1 MTTIALDEARYVGE
15 WADDEHAHRIGFYL
29 IPGFSMIAFVAALEP
44 LRLANLVAG
53 KTLYSW
59 YTMSHDN
66 GPVFASNSVSINVG
80 QTIDEVPALE
90 TIFVCGGI
98 DVQNHQRREFF
109 GFLRKQAAHGTGL
122 GALCT
127 GAHVLARAGL
137 LVDHRCTIHWENLPA
152 FIEEFPDI
160 EVTSELYEIDRKR
173 YTCAGGTAAADLM
186 LNFISEQT
194 GPEIAAQVAD
204 ELILHR
210 IREKNEGQ
218 RMDLRARLGISH
230 PKLLA
235 VVSLMD
241 ENLETP
247 LNASELALSVG
258 LSTRQLERLFST
270 YLKTP
275 PTRYYLQMRL
285 KRARYLLRQTSLPIF
300 DVALAAGFVSA
311 SHFSKCYREEFNRTP
326 SAERRGIDTTAMTLP
341 YAVQEQGSGSP
352 AQSP

>member
-1 MTTIALDEARYVGE
+1 MTRITLDEASYVGE

-59 YTMSHDN
+59 YTMSNNN

-80 QTIDEVPALE
+80 QTIEEMPALE

-98 DVQNHQRREFF
+98 DVHKHQRRELF
-109 GFLRKQAAHGTGL
+109 GFLRRQAAHGVGL

-137 LVDHRCTIHWENLPA
+137 LDDHRCTIHWENLPA
-152 FIEEFPDI
+152 FIEEFPDL
-160 EVTSELYEIDRKR
+160 EVTSELYEVDRKR

-186 LNFISEQT
+186 LKFISEQT
-194 GPEIAAQVAD
+194 GPETAAQVAD

-218 RMDLRARLGISH
+218 RMDLRTRLGISH

-235 VVSLMD
+235 VVALMD

-258 LSTRQLERLFST
+258 LSTRQLERLFRT

-285 KRARYLLRQTSLPIF
+285 NRARYLLRQTSLPIF
-300 DVALAAGFVSA
+300 DVAIAAGFVSA

-326 SAERRGIDTTAMTLP
+326 SQERRGIDTTAMTLP
-341 YAVQEQGSGSP
+341 YAVQEHGSGTP
-352 AQSP
+352 A

>member
-1 MTTIALDEARYVGE
+1 MDAVNENNYMGE
-15 WADDEHAHRIGFYL
+15 WADDDNAHRIGFYL
-29 IPGFSMIAFVAALEP
+29 IRGFSMIAFVAALEP
-44 LRLANLVAG
+44 LRLANLVSG

-59 YTMSHDN
+59 YTMSHE
-66 GPVFASNSVSINVG
+66 GGTVYASNSISINVG
-80 QTIDEVPALE
+80 QTIEMVPTVE

-98 DVQNHQRREFF
+98 DVQKHQRSELF

-137 LVDHRCTIHWENLPA
+137 LDEHRCTIHWENLPA
-152 FIEEFPDI
+152 FVEEFPDL

-194 GPEIAAQVAD
+194 GPDIAALVAD

-218 RMDLRARLGISH
+218 RMDLRTRLGVSH

-235 VVSLMD
+235 VVSLME

-247 LNASELALSVG
+247 FSAAELAESVG
-258 LSTRQLERLFST
+258 LSTRQLERLFRT

-285 KRARYLLRQTSLPIF
+285 KRARYLLRQTSLPVF

-311 SHFSKCYREEFNRTP
+311 SHFSKCYREEFDRTP
-326 SAERRGIDTTAMTLP
+326 STERRGIDTTAMTLP
-341 YAVQEQGSGSP
+341 YSVPSQGSEFLE
-352 AQSP
+352 

>member
-1 MTTIALDEARYVGE
+1 MPPIASDMEPYHGE
-15 WADDEHAHRIGFYL
+15 WADDEKACRIGFYL

-53 KTLYSW
+53 EVLYSW
-59 YTMSHDN
+59 YTMSHE
-66 GPVFASNSVSINVG
+66 GGRVFASNSVSVNVG
-80 QTIDEVPALE
+80 QTIDAVPNLE

-98 DVQNHQRREFF
+98 DIHRHHRGEFF

-137 LVDHRCTIHWENLPA
+137 LDGHRCTIHWENLPA
-152 FIEEFPDI
+152 FVEEFPDI

-186 LNFISEQT
+186 LNFISERS

-218 RMDLRARLGISH
+218 RMDLRARLGVSH

-235 VVSLMD
+235 VVSLME

-247 LNASELALSVG
+247 LSAGELAESVG
-258 LSTRQLERLFST
+258 LSTRQLERLFRT

-285 KRARYLLRQTSLPIF
+285 KRTRYLLRQTSLPVF

-311 SHFSKCYREEFNRTP
+311 SHFSKCYREEYGHTP

-341 YAVQEQGSGSP
+341 YAVPDEGSEAP
-352 AQSP
+352 R